1 MYLLILL
8 PYSTQVCSTLNL
20 HPTMYLLIRKSTSA
34 FVGALPSFTSHYVSI
49 NSYQLLNYIFVL
61 FLFTSHYVSINSV
74 TASKTLGFVSVFTS
88 HYVSINS
95 DDGKKEAALIG
106 NLHPTM
112 YLLIPSAF
120 PPMFQTPLHLHP
132 TMYLLIPSN

>member
-112 YLLIPSAF
+112 YLLILSSYNENGINR
-120 PPMFQTPLHLHP
+120 TIYIPLCI
-132 TMYLLIPSN
+132 Y